1 MFGCRYFSLQHFED
15 ILLFPP
21 ACKVSA
27 GKSPDRFLRF
37 PSCIPFSFL
46 ILPFRWKE
54 GKKNATCQ
62 HIHSQ
67 RQFLQIPIPLAH
79 ALKLIKKSPSHITQA
94 LLKVLVLRV
103 NEINSRVLVSCST
116 QLPQI

>member
-1 MFGCRYFSLQHFED
+1 MFSCRYFSLQHFED

-37 PSCIPFSFL
+37 PSYIPFSFL

-54 GKKNATCQ
+54 GKKKCYLSAYPFPETVPTDPYPIGTCPKINQ
-62 HIHSQ
+62 KVS
-67 RQFLQIPIPLAH
+67 FTYNPGTF
-79 ALKLIKKSPSHITQA
+79 KSAS
-94 LLKVLVLRV
+94 RV